1 MLSKLRPHLY
11 LPSVQSVDPR
21 LLRRR
26 GIRGVVLD
34 LDNTLA
40 GWNSPRPS
48 REVKAWVQRLRGTG
62 IGAVILSNNGRGRVE
77 DFAGWLGVP
86 FIPHARKP
94 SARGF
99 QRALSVLGTTPQST
113 AVIGDQVFTDI
124 LGGNRAGMF
133 TILVTPLT
141 RHEFLGT
148 RAVRHLEDVVLH
160 HFERSGLRVPSS
172 AG

>member
-1 MLSKLRPHLY
+1 MLSKLRPHLF

-40 GWNSPRPS
+40 GWRSPRPT
-48 REVKAWVQRLRGTG
+48 REVKAWVGRLRSSG

-77 DFAGWLGVP
+77 DFAGWLDVP

-99 QRALSVLGTTPQST
+99 QKAMAVLGTTPEST

-124 LGGNRAGMF
+124 LGGNRVGLF

-141 RHEFLGT
+141 RQEFFGT
-148 RAVRHLEDVVLH
+148 KAVRHLEDVVLH
-160 HFERSGLRVPSS
+160 HFERSGLRMPSS

>member
-40 GWNSPRPS
+40 GWKSTRPT
-48 REVKAWVQRLRGTG
+48 REVKAWVQRLRGSG

-77 DFAGWLGVP
+77 DFAGWLDVP
-86 FIPHARKP
+86 GIPHARKP
-94 SARGF
+94 AARGF
-99 QRALSVLGTTPQST
+99 QKAMAVLGTTPQST

-124 LGGNRAGMF
+124 LGGNRVGLF

-141 RHEFLGT
+141 RQEFFGT
-148 RAVRHLEDVVLH
+148 KAVRHLEDVVLH
-160 HFERSGLRVPSS
+160 HFERGGLRMPSS

>member
-1 MLSKLRPHLY
+1 VLSKLRPHLY

-40 GWNSPRPS
+40 GWKAPRPT
-48 REVKAWVQRLRGTG
+48 REVKAWVGRLAGHG

-77 DFAGWLGVP
+77 DFANWLGVP
-86 FIPHARKP
+86 FIPNARKP
-94 SARGF
+94 SRRGF
-99 QRALSVLGTTPQST
+99 QQAMAVLGTGPATT

-124 LGGNRAGMF
+124 LGGNRTGLF

-141 RHEFLGT
+141 RQEFLGT

>member
-40 GWNSPRPS
+40 GWKSPRPS
-48 REVKAWVQRLRGTG
+48 REVKAWVQRLHGHG
-62 IGAVILSNNGRGRVE
+62 IDAVILSNNGHGRVQ

-94 SARGF
+94 WARGF
-99 QRALSVLGTTPQST
+99 REAMAVLGTVPKST

-124 LGGNRAGMF
+124 LGGNRAGLF
-133 TILVTPLT
+133 TILVTPLS
-141 RHEFLGT
+141 RQEFIGT
-148 RAVRHLEDVVLH
+148 KAVRRLEDVVLH
-160 HFERSGLRVPSS
+160 HFERTGLRAPSS

>member
-21 LLRRR
+21 MLRRR

-40 GWNSPRPS
+40 GWNVPRPT
-48 REVKAWVQRLRGTG
+48 REVKAWVQRLRGSG
-62 IGAVILSNNGRGRVE
+62 VGAVILSNNGKGRVE

-94 SARGF
+94 WAKGF
-99 QRALSVLGTTPQST
+99 RQAMAVLGTTPQTT

-141 RHEFLGT
+141 RQEFVGT
-148 RAVRHLEDVVLH
+148 RAVRHVEGAVLQ
-160 HFERSGLRVPSS
+160 HFARTGLRVPSS